1 MNKAYSAL
9 FRFGTNCGCHQLPER
24 SFFIKGYQFPVCAR
38 CTGVLIEYSAC
49 LICHFLFGTKLTVCL
64 AGCLVMFAD
73 WYIQYLGIKES
84 TNIRRL
90 ITGIMGGYGVMGIQL
105 LFVCFI
111 IRIILDFIRNIG

>member
-38 CTGVLIEYSAC
+38 CTGVLVGYIAC
-49 LICHFLFGTKLTVCL
+49 LICHFIFGTRLSVCL

-73 WYIQYLGIKES
+73 WYIQYLDIKES

-90 ITGIMGGYGVMGIQL
+90 ITGIMGGYGVMGIQIL
-105 LFVCFI
+105 CVKFAVKI
-111 IRIILDFIRNIG
+111 IRKLIVLL